1 MRLFLLACAAV
12 ICLPVFAETRIAT
25 FNVDVTPPM
34 GAPLCG
40 GGRPAAKGVDDP
52 LSARGVVLLPEGQ
65 EPVVLCAVDWIG
77 IANSAWDAWRAAIAK
92 AAGTSPDR
100 VAVQSLHQHDAPFCD
115 FATNDLLADNG
126 LGGMTFDVA
135 FAREAI
141 AKTAEAVKAGL
152 EDTVAVTHVS
162 TGSGVVEEVAANR
175 RILDAE
181 GHVRAMRWTSC
192 ADPALRAEPVGTIDP
207 LARLVAFWN
216 EDAPVAILTYYAVHP
231 QSHYGKGYVSADFP
245 GLART
250 MREHALRD
258 TVHVHFTGAGGNLG
272 AGKYNDGSPE
282 NRALLGGRLALGL
295 RRAWENAEKHAL
307 TDEMIAWEVSP
318 VALPTRP
325 EQDLDS
331 LRKELASEETD
342 PRMRVSAAREIAWID
357 RCNDGYKI
365 EVSML
370 RIGDARIVHMPGELF
385 VEYQLAAQRMAPDKV
400 LCMAAYGDYGPGY
413 IGTTVAYDEGGYET
427 GLYTSRT
434 APTVEGVLLGALRE
448 LLVE

>member
-1 MRLFLLACAAV
+1 MRILIVCCALLC
-12 ICLPVFAETRIAT
+12 CLPGLAEVRLAT
-25 FNVDVTPPM
+25 FKVDVTPPL

-40 GGRPAAKGVDDP
+40 GSRPAAIGVDDP
-52 LSARGVVLLPEGQ
+52 LSARGVVLLPANES
-65 EPVVLCAVDWIG
+65 PVVLCAVDWIG
-77 IANSAWDAWRAAIAK
+77 IANSAWDAWREALAE
-92 AAGTSPDR
+92 AAGTTVDR

-115 FATNDLLADNG
+115 FATNDLLAEHG
-126 LGGMTFDVA
+126 LGGATFDVA
-135 FAREAI
+135 FARDAI
-141 AKTAEAVKAGL
+141 ARAAAAVKEGL
-152 EDTVAVTHVS
+152 AEPVVVTHVS
-162 TGSGVVEEVAANR
+162 AGAGLVEEVAANR

-192 ADPALRAEPVGTIDP
+192 ADPKLRAEPEGTIDP
-207 LARLVAFWN
+207 MARLVAFWH
-216 EDAPVAILTYYAVHP
+216 EDEPVAILTYYACHP

-250 MREHALRD
+250 MREHALREP
-258 TVHVHFTGAGGNLG
+258 VHVHFTGAGGNLG

-295 RRAWENAEKHAL
+295 RRAWENAEKKPL
-307 TDEMIAWEVSP
+307 TDDMVGWKVSP

-325 EQDLDS
+325 EQVPET
-331 LRKELASEETD
+331 LRAELANEEVD
-342 PRMRVSAAREIAWID
+342 FRRRVGAARELVWLD
-357 RCNDGYKI
+357 RCAQGYEV

-370 RIGDARIVHMPGELF
+370 RVGDARIVHMPGELF
-385 VEYQLAAQRMAPDKV
+385 VEYQLAAQEMAPDTV

-434 APTVEGVLLGALRE
+434 APTVETVLLGALRE
-448 LLVE
+448 VLGD